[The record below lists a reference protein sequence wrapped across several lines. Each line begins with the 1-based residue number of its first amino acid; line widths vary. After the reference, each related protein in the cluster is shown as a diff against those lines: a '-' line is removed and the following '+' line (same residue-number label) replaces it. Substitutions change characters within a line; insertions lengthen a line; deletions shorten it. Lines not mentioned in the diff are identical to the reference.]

1 MTEGIDENT
10 FNRSYLYF
18 KLSLWMYLIFNK
30 PYDPFRSP
38 SFSLEDWEKINLLPH
53 QLYPPAFGI
62 LYCVSANMNHEK
74 K

>member
-1 MTEGIDENT
+1 
-10 FNRSYLYF
+10 
-18 KLSLWMYLIFNK
+18 MYLIFNK